1 MNNPPSPLAVARRRV
16 RQLERCLDDL
26 GRSLDV
32 CARELFAEGRDAE
45 NTNEFRLIAQLNRR
59 IGRTV
64 RKSPPPTTPA
74 GG

>member
-1 MNNPPSPLAVARRRV
+1 MKKSPSPLAVARRRV

-26 GRSLDV
+26 GRVLDLR
-32 CARELFAEGRDAE
+32 ARELFAEGRDAE
-45 NTNEFRLIAQLNRR
+45 NTNEYRLIAQLSRR

-64 RKSPPPTTPA
+64 RKSPPPLTPV